1 MIPVPL
7 ALGCCQE
14 VDDLLSDY
22 LDGELGPRSAA
33 RVEVHLAT
41 CEGCARLAADLFAT
55 VAALHR
61 LARAVEPTRSRPSPP
76 TSTGASRAS

>member
-14 VDDLLSDY
+14 VDDLLSEY
-22 LDGELGPRSAA
+22 LDGELGPRAAA

-41 CEGCARLAADLFAT
+41 CQGCARLAAELFAT

-61 LARAVEPTRSRPSPP
+61 LAAEGEPTRSRPSPP
-76 TSTGASRAS
+76 PSSGASPAS

>member
-7 ALGCCQE
+7 ALSCCEE
-14 VDDLLSDY
+14 VGALLSEY
-22 LDGELGPRSAA
+22 LDGDLGPVAYA

-41 CEGCARLAADLFAT
+41 CPGCARFAEELAAT

-61 LARAVEPTRSRPSPP
+61 LRPAAAVRDAGEPAH
-76 TSTGASRAS
+76 G